1 MHCICFNYLKLMNS
15 ILTNSLKWILLGQLI
30 CTPDDVTGDVAWRQF
45 YGKTNAF
52 DCKSSSLVALFQKL
66 VSQTGWCWGASE
78 RHFLGAKDLLWKS
91 CDISKPSFSSFLELQ
106 FINLLKFRYRN
117 SSALSD
123 ILNWPRNIAVL
134 IRA

>member
-1 MHCICFNYLKLMNS
+1 MFLDRKFERKVHCICFNYLKLMNS

-66 VSQTGWCWGASE
+66 VSQTGCWCWGASE
-78 RHFLGAKDLLWKS
+78 RHFLGAKDLLWKRS
-91 CDISKPSFSSFLELQ
+91 LLCSKTLSLLSKKLQCWCPLFLSSK
-106 FINLLKFRYRN
+106 N
-117 SSALSD
+117 
-123 ILNWPRNIAVL
+123 
-134 IRA
+134 